1 MSGGRQRQQ
10 QNVLSLFLFS
20 LCVFSPARPPLLLR
34 EGAEETPAAFVPR
47 FLETKKGPKG
57 EKNAGF
63 GVEERERKRPKKRQR
78 KSDSKVSGQ
87 EKKKNEGRRGN
98 LSTSAFFFSGIS
110 FTRVFHYSFFIP
122 VSSVAAVR
130 GLQCCSALIFFEKRS
145 TYRKVVCEQERQR
158 RGREGEVFWL
168 QPLFSL
174 VPLACCSLF
183 FAPYPS
189 PSLSLSPF
197 SVPSSVLGRRRGRGS
212 DVPGRREARDG
223 DGSPSGRGGA
233 LGRD

>member
-1 MSGGRQRQQ
+1 MSGGCQRRQ

-20 LCVFSPARPPLLLR
+20 LCVFPLR
-34 EGAEETPAAFVPR
+34 VRR
-47 FLETKKGPKG
+47 FFSKKGQRRRLPLSHLGFWRQKRAEWG
-57 EKNAGF
+57 EKRGF
-63 GVEERERKRPKKRQR
+63 WCRRGEKERPKKRQR